1 MTRGAHRTLAVVG
14 LALLAGFLF
23 LATVGRLHGSPTAL
37 VTAGAEAPSPAH
49 PFGTDTLGR
58 DLLARTADA
67 SWLSLCIAAGAVLV
81 PPLVAVPL
89 GVYAG
94 SHHGRRTDEL
104 VSRTLEVFQAL
115 PSFVLVVFLLG
126 LVQGHALDVG
136 PVTITTNLRV
146 ALALAIGFVPFFARV
161 TRAATVAEMHQDY
174 VEGLIG
180 LGVTRRELLTRE
192 VLVNV
197 APAVGVQA
205 VLALA
210 IAIFAEGG
218 LSFLGLG
225 VAPPDATLGN
235 LIADAGPQLLDGPW
249 WYAIIPGLVMVVGI
263 LGCNLVADA
272 FHDAAVSGDRPA
284 VAP

>member
-1 MTRGAHRTLAVVG
+1 VSRSTHRVVVGTG
-14 LALLAGFLF
+14 LALLAGFLV
-23 LATVGRLHGSPTAL
+23 LATAGRLHGSPTAL
-37 VTAGAEAPSPAH
+37 VAPGAEAPSLAH

-67 SWLSLCIAAGAVLV
+67 AWLSLAIAAGSVVVALA
-81 PPLVAVPL
+81 VAVPL

-94 SHHGRRTDEL
+94 AHHGSHRDGL
-104 VSRTLEVFQAL
+104 VSRGLEVFQAL

-126 LVQGHALDVG
+126 LVQGQELHVG
-136 PVTITTNLRV
+136 PVSITTNLRV

-174 VEGLIG
+174 VEGLTG
-180 LGVTRRELLTRE
+180 LGVSRREILTRE
-192 VLVNV
+192 VLPNV

-249 WYAIIPGLVMVVGI
+249 WYAVIPGVVMMVGI
-263 LGCNLVADA
+263 LGCNLVGDA
-272 FHDAAVSGDRPA
+272 LHDAAVSGDRA
-284 VAP
+284 VVAP